1 MDAEHP
7 PIPVRLALALAPG
20 HTIDVPADL
29 VPAILAA
36 EPAVRRE
43 CLKWTRMHGAG
54 GRVIVIDSDLVA
66 RIIKRWPVS
75 GSGDPT

>member
-1 MDAEHP
+1 MNPEHP
-7 PIPVRLALALAPG
+7 PIPVRLAVALASG

-54 GRVIVIDSDLVA
+54 GRVIVIDSDLVG
-66 RIIKRWPVS
+66 RILGEWPEINS
-75 GSGDPT
+75 